1 MSGVGALAGEKY
13 ISLTTFKQDRTPVAT
28 PVWVV
33 SDDGRRLLV
42 WTAAQSW
49 KVKRLRRDPRVLVS
63 ASDYRGR
70 TRGESYQG
78 VGRLLDI
85 PQGSLLEPLLNRK
98 YGWAR
103 RLLGLF
109 NRLVRVVT
117 RKQPEPSAYIEIV
130 DPDAQQQV

>member
-1 MSGVGALAGEKY
+1 VKRVGALAGEKY
-13 ISLTTFKQDRTPVAT
+13 ISLTTFKKDGTAVAT

-42 WTAAQSW
+42 WTGPDTW
-49 KVKRLRRDPRVLVS
+49 KVKRLRRDPRVVVA

-70 TRGESYQG
+70 VRRESFEG

-85 PQGSLLEPLLNRK
+85 PQGSLVEPLLDRK
-98 YGWAR
+98 YGLMR
-103 RLLGLF
+103 RLLGVF

-117 RKQPEPSAYIEIV
+117 RKQPEPSAYIEIT
-130 DPDAQQQV
+130 DPAN

>member
-13 ISLTTFKQDRTPVAT
+13 ISLTTFKQDGTPVAT

-42 WTAAQSW
+42 WTGPETW
-49 KVKRLRRDPRVLVS
+49 KVKRLRRNPRVVVS

-70 TRGESYQG
+70 TRGESYEG

-85 PQGSLLEPLLNRK
+85 PQGSLVEPLLDRK
-98 YGWAR
+98 YAMTR

-109 NRLVRVVT
+109 NRLVRSIT
-117 RKQPEPSAYIEIV
+117 RKQPERSAYIEIV
-130 DPDAQQQV
+130 DA

>member
-1 MSGVGALAGEKY
+1 VGALAGEKY
-13 ISLTTFKQDRTPVAT
+13 ISLTTFKKDGTAVAT

-42 WTAAQSW
+42 WTGPDTW
-49 KVKRLRRDPRVLVS
+49 KVKRLRRDPRVVVA

-70 TRGESYQG
+70 VRGESVEG

-85 PQGSLLEPLLNRK
+85 PQGSLVEPLLDRK
-98 YGWAR
+98 YGLMR
-103 RLLGLF
+103 RLLGVF

-117 RKQPEPSAYIEIV
+117 RNQPEAAAYIEIT
-130 DPDAQQQV
+130 DPAN

>member
-1 MSGVGALAGEKY
+1 VKRVGALAGEKY
-13 ISLTTFKQDRTPVAT
+13 ISLTTFKKDGTAVAT

-42 WTAAQSW
+42 WTGPDTW
-49 KVKRLRRDPRVLVS
+49 KVKRLRRDPRVVVA

-70 TRGESYQG
+70 VRGESVEG

-85 PQGSLLEPLLNRK
+85 PQGSLVEPLLDRK
-98 YGWAR
+98 YGLMR
-103 RLLGLF
+103 RLLGVF

-117 RKQPEPSAYIEIV
+117 RNQPEAAAYIEIT
-130 DPDAQQQV
+130 DPAN

>member
-1 MSGVGALAGEKY
+1 MKRVGALAGEKY
-13 ISLTTFKQDRTPVAT
+13 ISLTTFKKDGTAVAT

-42 WTAAQSW
+42 WTGPDTW
-49 KVKRLRRDPRVLVS
+49 KVKRLRRDPRVVVA

-70 TRGESYQG
+70 VRGESVDG

-85 PQGSLLEPLLNRK
+85 PQGSLVEPLLDRK
-98 YGWAR
+98 YGLMR
-103 RLLGLF
+103 RLLGVF

-117 RKQPEPSAYIEIV
+117 RNQPEPAAYIEIT
-130 DPDAQQQV
+130 DPAN

>member
-1 MSGVGALAGEKY
+1 VKRVGALAGEKY
-13 ISLTTFKQDRTPVAT
+13 ISLTTFKKDGTAVAT

-42 WTAAQSW
+42 WTGPDTW
-49 KVKRLRRDPRVLVS
+49 KVKRLRRDPRVVVA

-70 TRGESYQG
+70 VRGESVDG

-85 PQGSLLEPLLNRK
+85 PQGSLVEPLLDRK
-98 YGWAR
+98 YGLMR
-103 RLLGLF
+103 RLLGVF

-117 RKQPEPSAYIEIV
+117 RNQPEPAAYIEIT
-130 DPDAQQQV
+130 DPAN

>member
-1 MSGVGALAGEKY
+1 MSGVGALASEKY
-13 ISLTTFKQDRTPVAT
+13 ISLTTFKQDGTSVAT

-42 WTAAQSW
+42 WTGAQSW

-70 TRGESYQG
+70 TRGESREG
-78 VGRLLDI
+78 VARLLEV
-85 PQGSLLEPLLNRK
+85 PQGSLVEPLLNRK
-98 YGWAR
+98 YGLAR
-103 RLLGLF
+103 RLLGMF
-109 NRLVRVVT
+109 NGLARTVT

-130 DPDAQQQV
+130 DP